1 MVAVLTVPESEISC
15 IYLHSHASG
24 LLPDGKSACI
34 CDVPC
39 KNSLQVCHLQVVL
52 TGTPSTLVLLPSAL
66 QLHQLLVSQAL
77 QAVLNILLPAACALS
92 LGQQTQLCNL

>member
-1 MVAVLTVPESEISC
+1 MPLACSQMANLLAYVMFLAKTVC
-15 IYLHSHASG
+15 
-24 LLPDGKSACI
+24 KS
-34 CDVPC
+34 VF
-39 KNSLQVCHLQVVL
+39 LQVVL